1 MNYLAHVYLSGNN
14 EDIALGNF
22 IADSVKG
29 NRYENYPALWQKGI
43 LLHRFIDS
51 YTDSHEIFRSHTKLF
66 FNTHRHYSRVLVDMF
81 YDHLLA
87 KNWTKYSEISLNQ
100 FSEEF
105 YRKLVLNK
113 NDLPINVRSSLQY
126 LITGNWF
133 KSYSTIEGLKRILL
147 LMETRTNYP
156 SELSSSV
163 EKFVSLLPIIEP
175 QFFLFFEDIQ
185 NAVKQ
190 NLIKN

>member
-1 MNYLAHVYLSGNN
+1 
-14 EDIALGNF
+14 
-22 IADSVKG
+22 
-29 NRYENYPALWQKGI
+29 
-43 LLHRFIDS
+43 
-51 YTDSHEIFRSHTKLF
+51 
-66 FNTHRHYSRVLVDMF
+66 MF

-133 KSYSTIEGLKRILL
+133 KSYSTIEGLKKILL
-147 LMETRTNYP
+147 QMETRTNYP